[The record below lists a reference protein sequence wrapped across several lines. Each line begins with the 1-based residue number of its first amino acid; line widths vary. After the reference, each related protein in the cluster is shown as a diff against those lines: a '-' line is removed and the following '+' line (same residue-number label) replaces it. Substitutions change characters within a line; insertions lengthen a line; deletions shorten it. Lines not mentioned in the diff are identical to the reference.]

1 MNPQTYVPGTCNIG
15 PKERE
20 KRQRMGLAGLMLT
33 CGWTFLGYVWVF
45 PLFLKMLVFIPA
57 FISAIGFIQYN
68 SGFCAW
74 YGFREQQNTTDNIL
88 AVKVLDPKSNEA
100 DRSKAAGLTLVALI
114 IAFLYSILV
123 VLLF

>member
-1 MNPQTYVPGTCNIG
+1 
-15 PKERE
+15 
-20 KRQRMGLAGLMLT
+20 
-33 CGWTFLGYVWVF
+33 
-45 PLFLKMLVFIPA
+45 LVFIPA